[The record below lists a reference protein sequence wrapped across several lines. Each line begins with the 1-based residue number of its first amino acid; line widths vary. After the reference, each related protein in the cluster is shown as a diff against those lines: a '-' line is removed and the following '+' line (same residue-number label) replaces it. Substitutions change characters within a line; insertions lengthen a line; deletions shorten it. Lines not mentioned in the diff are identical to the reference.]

1 MISAVE
7 AVPTAI
13 SNSEVLSISVE
24 KERDRPATL
33 RHRAHEPRALSSIVT
48 RTEAKTDAI
57 VDVLPFLPGPPSFVR
72 EHHQLGLHLHV
83 DRSNRHA
90 CFLPAPRKVTFWIE
104 QSLPLPLS
112 DVYAPT
118 GFNEVFPALRRLEKA
133 NEAELER
140 LKALGIL

>member
-48 RTEAKTDAI
+48 RTEAKTDAL
-57 VDVLPFLPGPPSFVR
+57 VDVLPFPPGAPHF
-72 EHHQLGLHLHV
+72 HLGPRSSR
-83 DRSNRHA
+83 DRSYIALNTRGSSEKRSKKA
-90 CFLPAPRKVTFWIE
+90 KIKV
-104 QSLPLPLS
+104 
-112 DVYAPT
+112 
-118 GFNEVFPALRRLEKA
+118 
-133 NEAELER
+133 AEN
-140 LKALGIL
+140 G

>member
-24 KERDRPATL
+24 KERDRPAPL

-48 RTEAKTDAI
+48 RTEAKTDAL
-57 VDVLPFLPGPPSFVR
+57 VDVLPFPPGLPSLVC

-104 QSLPLPLS
+104 QSPPLPLS
-112 DVYAPT
+112 DRCARRCLAIPARGTAFPPWPT
-118 GFNEVFPALRRLEKA
+118 EF
-133 NEAELER
+133 
-140 LKALGIL
+140 